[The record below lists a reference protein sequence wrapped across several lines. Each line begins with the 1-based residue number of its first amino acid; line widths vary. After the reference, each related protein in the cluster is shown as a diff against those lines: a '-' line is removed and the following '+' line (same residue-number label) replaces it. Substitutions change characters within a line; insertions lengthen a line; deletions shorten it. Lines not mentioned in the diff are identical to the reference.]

1 MEQTPQSEDE
11 EFQALRNKRVEDMSF
26 QELLRARDV
35 LNNRRLDLKKLL
47 DESPDDEELKQK
59 SAESEG
65 MFADVQYKIEGVDD
79 EA

>member
-11 EFQALRNKRVEDMSF
+11 EFEALRNKNVDDMSP
-26 QELLRARDV
+26 EALLRARHV

-47 DESPDDEELKQK
+47 EESPDDEELKQK